1 MTNTKRSDEVYLEET
16 ENLSKKISDL
26 INIGK
31 YDDITVIDKKRLEL
45 IKNFND
51 HNNKQF
57 QKMITRIDNDNLKN
71 IEKIEKDYKN
81 LKVERSSFSKR
92 LKAYNC

>member
-1 MTNTKRSDEVYLEET
+1 MTNTKRSDEVYLEEI

-31 YDDITVIDKKRLEL
+31 YDNITVIDKKRLEL
-45 IKNFND
+45 IKSFND

-57 QKMITRIDNDNLKN
+57 QKIITQIDNDNLKS
-71 IEKIEKDYKN
+71 IERIEKDYKN
-81 LKVERSSFSKR
+81 LKAERSSFSKR
-92 LKAYNC
+92 LKAYNH

>member
-1 MTNTKRSDEVYLEET
+1 MTNTKRSDEVYLEEI

-31 YDDITVIDKKRLEL
+31 YEDIAVIDKKRLEL

-57 QKMITRIDNDNLKN
+57 QRIITRIDSDNLKN

-81 LKVERSSFSKR
+81 LKAERSSFSKR

>member
-1 MTNTKRSDEVYLEET
+1 MTNTKRSDEVYLEEI

-31 YDDITVIDKKRLEL
+31 YDNITVIDKKRLEL

-81 LKVERSSFSKR
+81 LKAERSSFSKR
-92 LKAYNC
+92 LKAYNH

>member
-1 MTNTKRSDEVYLEET
+1 MTNTKRSDKVYLEEI

-31 YDDITVIDKKRLEL
+31 YEDITVIDKKRLEL

-81 LKVERSSFSKR
+81 LKAERSSFSKR
-92 LKAYNC
+92 LKAYNH

>member
-1 MTNTKRSDEVYLEET
+1 MTNIKRSDEVYLEQI

-31 YDDITVIDKKRLEL
+31 YENITVIDKKRLEL

-57 QKMITRIDNDNLKN
+57 QKMITRIDSDNLKN
-71 IEKIEKDYKN
+71 IEKIEQDYKS
-81 LKVERSSFSKR
+81 LKAERSSFSKR

>member
-1 MTNTKRSDEVYLEET
+1 MTNTKMSDEVYLEEI

-31 YDDITVIDKKRLEL
+31 YDNITVIDKKRLEL
-45 IKNFND
+45 IKSFND

-71 IEKIEKDYKN
+71 IEKIKKDYKN
-81 LKVERSSFSKR
+81 LKAERSSFSKR
-92 LKAYNC
+92 LKAYNH

>member
-1 MTNTKRSDEVYLEET
+1 MTNTKKSDEVYLEEI

-31 YDDITVIDKKRLEL
+31 YDNITIIDKKRLEL

-57 QKMITRIDNDNLKN
+57 QKIITQIDNDNLKS
-71 IEKIEKDYKN
+71 IERIEKDYKN
-81 LKVERSSFSKR
+81 LKAERSSFSKR
-92 LKAYNC
+92 LKAYNH

>member
-1 MTNTKRSDEVYLEET
+1 MTNTKRSDEVYLEEI

-31 YDDITVIDKKRLEL
+31 YDNITVIDKKRLEL

-57 QKMITRIDNDNLKN
+57 QIIITQIDHDNLKS
-71 IEKIEKDYKN
+71 IERIEKDYKN
-81 LKVERSSFSKR
+81 LKAERSSFSKR
-92 LKAYNC
+92 LKAYNH

>member
-1 MTNTKRSDEVYLEET
+1 MTNTKRSDEVYLEEI

-26 INIGK
+26 INKGK
-31 YDDITVIDKKRLEL
+31 YDNITVIDKKRLEL
-45 IKNFND
+45 IKSFND

-81 LKVERSSFSKR
+81 LKAERSSFSKR
-92 LKAYNC
+92 LKAYNH

>member
-1 MTNTKRSDEVYLEET
+1 MTNTKRSDEVYLEEI

-26 INIGK
+26 VNIGK
-31 YDDITVIDKKRLEL
+31 YDNITHIDKKRLEL

-81 LKVERSSFSKR
+81 LKAERSSFSKR
-92 LKAYNC
+92 LKAYNH

>member
-1 MTNTKRSDEVYLEET
+1 MTNTKRSDEVYLEEI

-26 INIGK
+26 VNKGK
-31 YDDITVIDKKRLEL
+31 YDNITVIDKKRLEL
-45 IKNFND
+45 IKSFND

-57 QKMITRIDNDNLKN
+57 QRMITRIDNDNLKN

-81 LKVERSSFSKR
+81 LKAERSSFSKR
-92 LKAYNC
+92 LKAYNH

>member
-1 MTNTKRSDEVYLEET
+1 MTNIKRSDEVYLEQI

-31 YDDITVIDKKRLEL
+31 YENITVIDKKRLEL

-57 QKMITRIDNDNLKN
+57 QKMITRIDSDNLKN

-81 LKVERSSFSKR
+81 LKAERSSFSKR

>member
-1 MTNTKRSDEVYLEET
+1 MTNTNRSDEVYLEQI

-31 YDDITVIDKKRLEL
+31 YENITVIDKKRLEL

-57 QKMITRIDNDNLKN
+57 QKMITRIDSDNLKN
-71 IEKIEKDYKN
+71 IEKIEQDYKS
-81 LKVERSSFSKR
+81 LKAEKSSFSKR

>member
-1 MTNTKRSDEVYLEET
+1 MTNTKRSDEVYLEEI

-31 YDDITVIDKKRLEL
+31 YEDITVIDKKRLEL

-57 QKMITRIDNDNLKN
+57 QRIITQIDHDNLKS
-71 IEKIEKDYKN
+71 IERIEKDYKN
-81 LKVERSSFSKR
+81 LKAERSSFSKR

>member
-1 MTNTKRSDEVYLEET
+1 MKNTKRSDEVYLEEI

-45 IKNFND
+45 IKSFND

-81 LKVERSSFSKR
+81 LKAERSSFSKR
-92 LKAYNC
+92 LKAYNH

>member
-1 MTNTKRSDEVYLEET
+1 MTNTKRSDEVYLEEI

-57 QKMITRIDNDNLKN
+57 QRIITQTDHDNLKN
-71 IEKIEKDYKN
+71 IERIEKDYKN
-81 LKVERSSFSKR
+81 LKAERSSFSKR
-92 LKAYNC
+92 LKAYNH

>member
-1 MTNTKRSDEVYLEET
+1 MTNTNRSDEVYLKQI

-31 YDDITVIDKKRLEL
+31 YENITVIDKKRLEL
-45 IKNFND
+45 IKKFND
-51 HNNKQF
+51 YNNKQF
-57 QKMITRIDNDNLKN
+57 QKMITRIDSDNLKN
-71 IEKIEKDYKN
+71 IERIEKDYKN
-81 LKVERSSFSKR
+81 LKAERSSFSKR

>member
-1 MTNTKRSDEVYLEET
+1 MTNTNRSDEVYLEQI

-31 YDDITVIDKKRLEL
+31 FDDITVIDKKRLEL

-57 QKMITRIDNDNLKN
+57 QKMITRIDSDNLKN
-71 IEKIEKDYKN
+71 IEKIEQGYKS
-81 LKVERSSFSKR
+81 LKAERSSFSKR

>member
-1 MTNTKRSDEVYLEET
+1 MTNTNRSDEVYLEQI

-31 YDDITVIDKKRLEL
+31 YENITVIDKKRLEL

-51 HNNKQF
+51 YNNKQF
-57 QKMITRIDNDNLKN
+57 QKMITRIDSDNLKN
-71 IEKIEKDYKN
+71 IEKIEQDYKS
-81 LKVERSSFSKR
+81 LKAERSSFSKR

>member
-1 MTNTKRSDEVYLEET
+1 MTNTKRSDEVYLEEI

-31 YDDITVIDKKRLEL
+31 YEDITVIDKKRLEL

-57 QKMITRIDNDNLKN
+57 QRIITRIDSDNLKN

-81 LKVERSSFSKR
+81 LKAERSSFSKR
-92 LKAYNC
+92 LKAYNY

>member
-1 MTNTKRSDEVYLEET
+1 MTNTNRSDEVYLEQI

-31 YDDITVIDKKRLEL
+31 YENITVIDKKRLEL

-57 QKMITRIDNDNLKN
+57 QKMITRIDSDNLKN

-81 LKVERSSFSKR
+81 LKAERSSFSKR

>member
-1 MTNTKRSDEVYLEET
+1 MTNTNRSDEVYLEQI

-26 INIGK
+26 TNIGK
-31 YDDITVIDKKRLEL
+31 YENITVIDKKRLEL

-51 HNNKQF
+51 YNNKQF
-57 QKMITRIDNDNLKN
+57 QKMITRIDSDNLKN
-71 IEKIEKDYKN
+71 IEKIEQDYKS
-81 LKVERSSFSKR
+81 LKAERSSFSKR

>member
-1 MTNTKRSDEVYLEET
+1 MTNTKRSDEVYLEEI
-16 ENLSKKISDL
+16 ENLSIKISDL

-31 YDDITVIDKKRLEL
+31 YEDITVIDKKRLEL

-81 LKVERSSFSKR
+81 LKAERSSFSKR

>member
-1 MTNTKRSDEVYLEET
+1 MTNTKRSDEVYLEEI

-57 QKMITRIDNDNLKN
+57 QRIITQIDHDNLKN
-71 IEKIEKDYKN
+71 IERIEKDYKN
-81 LKVERSSFSKR
+81 LKAERSSFSKR
-92 LKAYNC
+92 LKAYNH

>member
-1 MTNTKRSDEVYLEET
+1 MTNTNRSDEVYLEQI

-31 YDDITVIDKKRLEL
+31 YENITVIDKKRLEL
-45 IKNFND
+45 IKQFND
-51 HNNKQF
+51 YNNKQF
-57 QKMITRIDNDNLKN
+57 QKMITRIDSDNLKN
-71 IEKIEKDYKN
+71 IEKIEQDYKS
-81 LKVERSSFSKR
+81 LKAERSSFSKR

>member
-1 MTNTKRSDEVYLEET
+1 MTNTNRSDEVYLEQI

-31 YDDITVIDKKRLEL
+31 YENITVIDKKRLEL

-57 QKMITRIDNDNLKN
+57 QKMITRIDSDNLKN
-71 IEKIEKDYKN
+71 IEKIEQDYK
-81 LKVERSSFSKR
+81 S
-92 LKAYNC
+92 

>member
-1 MTNTKRSDEVYLEET
+1 MTNTNRSDEVYLEQI

-31 YDDITVIDKKRLEL
+31 YENITVIDKKRLEL
-45 IKNFND
+45 IKQFND
-51 HNNKQF
+51 YNNKQF
-57 QKMITRIDNDNLKN
+57 QKIITRIDSDNLKN

-81 LKVERSSFSKR
+81 LKAERSSFSKR

>member
-1 MTNTKRSDEVYLEET
+1 MTNTKRSDKVYLEEI

-31 YDDITVIDKKRLEL
+31 YEDITVIDKKRLEL

-57 QKMITRIDNDNLKN
+57 QKMVTRIDNDNLKN

-81 LKVERSSFSKR
+81 LKAERSSFSKR

>member
-1 MTNTKRSDEVYLEET
+1 MINTNKSDEVYLEQI

-26 INIGK
+26 VNIGK
-31 YDDITVIDKKRLEL
+31 FDDITVIDKKRLEL
-45 IKNFND
+45 IKNFNN

-57 QKMITRIDNDNLKN
+57 QKMITRIDSDNLKN
-71 IEKIEKDYKN
+71 IEKIEKEYKS
-81 LKVERSSFSKR
+81 LKAERSSFSKR

>member
-1 MTNTKRSDEVYLEET
+1 MTNTKRSDEVYLEEI

-81 LKVERSSFSKR
+81 LKAERSSFSKR
-92 LKAYNC
+92 LKAYNH

>member
-1 MTNTKRSDEVYLEET
+1 MTNTNRSDKVYLEQI

-31 YDDITVIDKKRLEL
+31 YENITVIDKKRLEL
-45 IKNFND
+45 IKNFSD

-57 QKMITRIDNDNLKN
+57 QKMITRIDSDNLKN
-71 IEKIEKDYKN
+71 IEKIEQDYKS
-81 LKVERSSFSKR
+81 LKAERSSFSKR

>member
-1 MTNTKRSDEVYLEET
+1 MTNTKRSDEVYLEEI

-26 INIGK
+26 VNKGK
-31 YDDITVIDKKRLEL
+31 YDNITVIDKKRLEL

-57 QKMITRIDNDNLKN
+57 QRIITRIDSDNLKN

-81 LKVERSSFSKR
+81 LKAERSSFSKR
-92 LKAYNC
+92 LKAYNH

>member
-1 MTNTKRSDEVYLEET
+1 MTNTKRSDEVYLEEI

-57 QKMITRIDNDNLKN
+57 QRIITQIDHDNLKS
-71 IEKIEKDYKN
+71 IERIEKDYKN
-81 LKVERSSFSKR
+81 LKAERSSFSKR
-92 LKAYNC
+92 LKAYNY

>member
-1 MTNTKRSDEVYLEET
+1 MTNTNRSDEVYLEQI

-31 YDDITVIDKKRLEL
+31 YEDITVIDKKRLEL

-57 QKMITRIDNDNLKN
+57 QRIITRIDSDNLKN

-81 LKVERSSFSKR
+81 LKAERSSFSKR
-92 LKAYNC
+92 LKAYNH

>member
-1 MTNTKRSDEVYLEET
+1 MTNTNRSDEVYLEQI

-31 YDDITVIDKKRLEL
+31 YENITVIDKKRLEL
-45 IKNFND
+45 IKKFND

-57 QKMITRIDNDNLKN
+57 QKMITRLDSDNLKN
-71 IEKIEKDYKN
+71 IEKIEQDYKS
-81 LKVERSSFSKR
+81 LKAERSSFSKR

>member
-1 MTNTKRSDEVYLEET
+1 MTNTNRSDEVYLEQI

-31 YDDITVIDKKRLEL
+31 YENITVIDKKRLEL

-51 HNNKQF
+51 YNNKQF
-57 QKMITRIDNDNLKN
+57 QKMITRIDSDNLKN

-81 LKVERSSFSKR
+81 LKAERSSFSKR

>member
-1 MTNTKRSDEVYLEET
+1 MTNTNRSDEVYLEQI

-31 YDDITVIDKKRLEL
+31 YENITVIDKKRLEL

-57 QKMITRIDNDNLKN
+57 QKMITRIDTDNLKN
-71 IEKIEKDYKN
+71 IEKIEQDYKS
-81 LKVERSSFSKR
+81 LKAERSSFSKR

>member
-1 MTNTKRSDEVYLEET
+1 MTNTKRSDEVYLEEI

-31 YDDITVIDKKRLEL
+31 YDNITVIDKKRLEL

-57 QKMITRIDNDNLKN
+57 QKIITQIDNDNLKS
-71 IEKIEKDYKN
+71 IERIEKDYKN
-81 LKVERSSFSKR
+81 LKAERSSFSKR